1 MVKLIIVDKVK
12 NKKSTDVKKF
22 NIEELYKKC
31 NLRKSDYFGK
41 KHTWKIDKYNCYI
54 SVFAKDNGRA
64 NSENKFELPPP
75 VDNVIYYG
83 SIIMIKHGDPE
94 LDNENVENMTLDEF
108 EKIYEEMFGGFE
120 DLTKT
125 SEEEEDE
132 LDNIP
137 DEDKTKEG
145 YLKDGFVVDDEEEEE
160 EDSDYIPDTE
170 EKSDDEEEED
180 EDEEEDGMG
189 KESDI
194 EIIDEESEGD
204 DYEQDESDFDSD
216 LGSELSEESYVDS
229 DQDND

>member
-1 MVKLIIVDKVK
+1 MVKLIIVDKAK
-12 NKKSTDVKKF
+12 NKKCTDVKKF
-22 NIEELYKKC
+22 KIEELYKKC
-31 NLRKSDYFGK
+31 NLRKPDYFGK
-41 KHTWKIDKYNCYI
+41 KHTWKINQFNCYI

-83 SIIMIKHGDPE
+83 SIIIIKHEDLE
-94 LDNENVENMTLDEF
+94 LDNDNAENLTLDEF

-120 DLTKT
+120 DLSKT

-145 YLKDGFVVDDEEEEE
+145 YLKDGFVVDDDEDE

-170 EKSDDEEEED
+170 EKSDDEDEEEN

-189 KESDI
+189 KESDT
-194 EIIDEESEGD
+194 EIIEEESDDDDEE
-204 DYEQDESDFDSD
+204 DESDFDSD
-216 LGSELSEESYVDS
+216 VGSELSEESYVDS
-229 DQDND
+229 DEDSD